1 MRRLLL
7 GLFLTLITASSWAS
21 SSYKFELAACAIFQD
36 EAPYLREWIE
46 YHRMLGVQHF
56 YLYNNNSSDNF
67 QEVLKPYVK
76 KKVVEVIDW
85 PSDPQGNFD
94 PVQMGAYNHCIQRV
108 KKDVRWLAII
118 DIDEFI
124 VPVQTNNLQ
133 DLLKNYKS
141 AGGLQIFW
149 QFFGTSGVAKIPDN
163 MTLIE
168 SLTWKAPKDDALNYN
183 FKTIVQPRAVDVYK
197 VHGGSYKKHWHE
209 IFPHGTRGGAH
220 QPINIDIVR
229 INHYWMRDEYYFLN
243 FKVPRRERFEGT
255 TYTNERIQ
263 QMIDALNQVQ
273 DTTILRFVPGLRA
286 RLGM

>member
-1 MRRLLL
+1 MYRLLL
-7 GLFLTLITASSWAS
+7 CILLTLTCSFAWS
-21 SSYKFELAACAIFQD
+21 SSYKYELSACAIFQD
-36 EAPYLREWIE
+36 EAPYLQEWIE

-67 QEVLKPYVK
+67 REVLKTYVK
-76 KKVVEVIDW
+76 KNIVEIIEW
-85 PSDPQGNFD
+85 PSASNVSFD
-94 PVQMGAYNHCIQRV
+94 PVQRGAYNDCIQKV
-108 KKDVRWLAII
+108 KKDTRWLAMI

-124 VPVQTNNLQ
+124 VPVHTNNLQ
-133 DLLKNYKS
+133 ELLKNYSS

-149 QFFGTSGVAKIPDN
+149 QFFGTSGIKKIPDN

-183 FKTIVQPRAVDVYK
+183 FKTIVQPRAVSEYK
-197 VHGGSYKKHWHE
+197 VHGGTYKKHWHE

-229 INHYWMRDEYYFLN
+229 IHHYWTRDEDYFLN
-243 FKVPRRERFEGT
+243 FKVPRREKFEGT
-255 TYTNERIQ
+255 TYSEERIQ
-263 QMIDALNQVQ
+263 QMMNALNQVQ

-286 RLGM
+286 RLGK